1 MSRAS
6 TTRREG
12 NVISSSLQPVGKPE
26 SVGALLARNAARFGV
41 QPMYCIRRDGQFE
54 PITWQTFLGNV
65 AAFGRFLSG
74 LGVGPGARVA
84 LLMPNCAEALVAEF
98 ATMCLGAIYV
108 PIFSGYSAQQTGDLI
123 EHADPTVLVL
133 GGRRQLEKSTLP
145 SGLRA
150 LVTVEPLPEGLAALT
165 APLCRPHLVV
175 TTFADALRRTAGDA
189 DPAAATPAFMRTA
202 VQVDPGTPCLIMY
215 TSGTGGRLKGVILTH
230 DNILSQQRALAAI
243 WTITPEDRF
252 LSYLPWHHSFG
263 GIFEKYTALYN
274 GATLFVDDSLGK
286 DFDLLLRNWM
296 AVRPTVY
303 FSAPRIH
310 QQLVVHAQ
318 THPDAEAR
326 IFHPGLRFVFTAAA
340 PLPANI
346 SAYFAS
352 KDIPVVEG
360 WGLTETSP
368 CCTVTDLTEPRTVP
382 GMVGYPIPG
391 VRIKIAND
399 GEILVQGPNVML
411 GYRNEPEATA
421 AALPGDGWFHTG
433 DLGEFAGGGLR
444 LIARKDRVFKLLNGE
459 KVVPTGIENR
469 LAGMNSYM
477 RHVIVVGDG
486 RNFLAALIFPDYFR
500 IAEQFGD
507 DRATADRVVKDSFRE
522 TILRFNQEHSVKYE
536 RIEAFAVIAKE
547 LSIEANE
554 LTPSLKVR
562 VRDVLRNAEA
572 SLEAIYEPGVDCDC
586 RFLRKVMR
594 MTVDERGCIAGLDR
608 TLDRCHE
615 CGSLLF
621 EDEPIAPDGAVQG
634 APS

>member
-1 MSRAS
+1 MSRAG
-6 TTRREG
+6 TTLREG
-12 NVISSSLQPVGKPE
+12 NIISSSLQPVGKPE
-26 SVGALLARNAARFGV
+26 SVAALLARNAARFGA

-54 PITWQTFLGNV
+54 PVTWQTFLGNV
-65 AAFGRFLSG
+65 ASLGRFLSG
-74 LGVGPGARVA
+74 VGVGPTSRVA
-84 LLMPNCAEALVAEF
+84 VLMPNCAEALVAEF
-98 ATMCLGAIYV
+98 ATMCLGATYV
-108 PIFSGYSAQQTGDLI
+108 PVFSGYPAQQTRDLI
-123 EHADPTVLVL
+123 EHADPTVLIL
-133 GGRRQLEKSTLP
+133 SGRRQLEKVTLP
-145 SGLRA
+145 PTLRA
-150 LVTVEPLPEGLAALT
+150 LVTVEPLPEGAAAL
-165 APLCRPHLVV
+165 AVPLHGTQAVV
-175 TTFADALRRTAGDA
+175 TTFADATDGGA
-189 DPAAATPAFMRTA
+189 DPAAATSAFMRTA
-202 VQVDPGTPCLIMY
+202 VQVDPGAPCLIMY
-215 TSGTGGRLKGVILTH
+215 TSGTSGRLKGVILTH

-243 WTITPEDRF
+243 WAITPEDRF

-310 QQLVVHAQ
+310 QQLAVHAQ
-318 THPDAEAR
+318 THPETEAG
-326 IFHPGLRFVFTAAA
+326 IFHPALRFVFTAAA
-340 PLPANI
+340 PLPANV
-346 SAYFAS
+346 SAYFAARQ
-352 KDIPVVEG
+352 IPVVEG

-368 CCTVTDLTEPRTVP
+368 CCTVTDLSEPRTVP

-411 GYRNEPEATA
+411 SYRNDPEATA

-433 DLGEFAGGGLR
+433 DLGELVGGGLR

-459 KVVPTGIENR
+459 KVVPTAIENR
-469 LAGMNSYM
+469 LAGMNSFM

-486 RNFLAALIFPDYFR
+486 RNFLAALVFPDYFR

-507 DRATADRVVKDSFRE
+507 DRVTADRVVKDSFRE
-522 TILRFNQEHSVKYE
+522 TILQFNREHSVKYE
-536 RIEAFAVIAKE
+536 RLEAFAVIAKE
-547 LSIEANE
+547 LSIEASE

-594 MTVDERGCIAGLDR
+594 MTVDERRCVTGMDR

-621 EDEPIAPDGAVQG
+621 EEEPIAEGGAVRG
-634 APS
+634 ASS